1 MKLPKMKGKISKTG
15 LIYGIGAGTGILLP
29 WSLRTWVDSVNPPLI
44 PALDVW
50 GKYGTIIPITVGAV
64 SIIGALFSMKKV
76 KPALRQFL
84 GMFGGMSLLVGVLN
98 GVTDSLVLGYG
109 TRARMPVS
117 QGVTRSRFGNGFTPT
132 LTTSN
137 RQDDWVKA
145 KGFGSDPS
153 KAPDAQVKTKIT
165 KQIIYS

>member
-1 MKLPKMKGKISKTG
+1 MKLPKIQKVNKTVMVCGISASVA
-15 LIYGIGAGTGILLP
+15 IILP
-29 WSLRTWVDSVNPPLI
+29 WSLRSWVDSVNEPLI
-44 PALDVW
+44 PAIGVW
-50 GKYGTIIPITVGAV
+50 GKYGTFLPITFGGIAV
-64 SIIGALFSMKKV
+64 LAALFMKRA
-76 KPALRQFL
+76 KPAVKQGL
-84 GMFGGMSLLVGVLN
+84 GIFGTISVLGGVLN
-98 GVTDSLVLGYG
+98 GITDSMTLSYG

-153 KAPDAQVKTKIT
+153 KAPDAQIPTKIT